1 MTAIKEPVAEK
12 HLLVVDDDR
21 ELRELLQRYLSDNG
35 YLVTTVNDGG
45 EMAQAFA
52 EQNVDLV
59 VMDLMLPGDDGLSL
73 TQQLRQ
79 QSNIPVIMLSARGE
93 DVDRIIGIEM
103 GADDYL
109 AKPFNP
115 RELLARIKS
124 LLRRV
129 QAPSSPSENKTEI
142 SHDYSFSHFRLDV
155 ITREL
160 YANGEPMEL
169 TNNEFALLQIM
180 LENPEKELSRDMLT
194 QRLKGYERQPFD
206 RSIDVAVTRL
216 RKKVEHDPSHPIYI
230 RTLWGKGYIFTP
242 GGQAS

>member
-1 MTAIKEPVAEK
+1 MTVPNESAAEK

-21 ELRELLQRYLSDNG
+21 ELRELLQRYLAENG
-35 YLVTTVNDGG
+35 FLVTTVNDGS

-52 EQNVDLV
+52 ENHFDLV

-79 QSNIPVIMLSARGE
+79 KSDIPVVMLSARGE
-93 DVDRIIGIEM
+93 DIDRIIGIEM

-129 QAPSSPSENKTEI
+129 QPSSTAPEGGGS
-142 SHDYSFSHFRLDV
+142 DQYSFAHFRLDV
-155 ITREL
+155 ITRVL
-160 YANGEPMEL
+160 YVDGEPVEL
-169 TNNEFALLQIM
+169 TNNEYSLLRIL
-180 LENPEKELSRDMLT
+180 LENPETELTRDLLT

-206 RSIDVAVTRL
+206 RSIDVAITRL
-216 RKKVEHDPSHPIYI
+216 RKKIEPDPSNPVFI

-242 GGQAS
+242 GGPAS